1 MKTEISVMSMCKTL
15 LMLMFVMVFAAC
27 SSDDDPIFTATE
39 DDAPRI
45 LNTDIPEWSN
55 GEPGTLMTIRRDANF
70 NFTIIA
76 TPVNYTTVSWM
87 LDGEKI
93 AEGNTIDQPVL
104 AGNYLLKIVATTTKG
119 KETYR
124 VTRLVV
130 LPCEGDPALENKEK
144 ERWLAPG
151 AEAAIHGSNLE
162 SVVSVSVGGR
172 ECSLVS
178 VADGVL
184 RFAIPADAA
193 LGDYRLVL
201 KDAGGNS
208 YGGGKVTVTD
218 EPYPVKEETVWEGS
232 FNVTWGTPF
241 DEMKGTMV
249 NYCKDGT
256 VLRAYVSGNGQG
268 TATTAWW
275 NNILT
280 GKGDPERGDIM
291 ISGDQVLEYVMTD
304 FSIELMK
311 QQDGF
316 LFVGDGYTLK
326 RITVE

>member
-1 MKTEISVMSMCKTL
+1 MKTNISIKSLCRTL
-15 LMLMFVMVFAAC
+15 LMLMSVMVFTAC

-39 DDAPRI
+39 NDSPRI

-55 GEPGTLMTIRRDANF
+55 GEPGTLLTINRDAKF
-70 NFTIIA
+70 NFSVIA
-76 TPVNYTTVSWM
+76 TPVDYTTVSWL

-93 AEGNTIDQPVL
+93 AEGNTIDQFVL

-119 KETYR
+119 KETSR
-124 VTRLVV
+124 TTRLVV
-130 LPCEGDPALENKEK
+130 LPCEGDPTLGNNEK

-162 SVVSVSVGGR
+162 KVASVSMGGYECSQVSVVG
-172 ECSLVS
+172 
-178 VADGVL
+178 DVL
-184 RFAIPADAA
+184 RFVVPSDAA

-201 KDAGGNS
+201 KDAEGNS
-208 YGGGKVTVTD
+208 YGGGKITVTTD
-218 EPYPVKEETVWEGS
+218 PYPVKEETLWEGS

-241 DEMKGTMV
+241 DEMKTTMI

-256 VLRAYVSGNGQG
+256 ILRAYVSGNGQG

-280 GKGDPERGDIM
+280 GKSDPERGDIM
-291 ISGDQVLEYVMTD
+291 ISGDQMLEYVMTD

>member
-1 MKTEISVMSMCKTL
+1 MKTYISIMNFCKTL
-15 LMLMFVMVFAAC
+15 LVLLPVMMFTAC

-39 DDAPRI
+39 EDAPRI

-76 TPVNYTTVSWM
+76 TPVNYTTVSWF

-93 AEGNTIDQPVL
+93 AEGNTINQSVL
-104 AGNYLLKIVATTTKG
+104 AGDYLLKIVATTIQG
-119 KETYR
+119 KETSR
-124 VTRLVV
+124 TTRLVV
-130 LPCEGDPALENKEK
+130 LPCDGDPALGNKDK

-151 AEAAIHGSNLE
+151 SEAVIHGSNLE
-162 SVVSVSVGGR
+162 SVVAVSMGGH
-172 ECSLVS
+172 ECNN
-178 VADGVL
+178 VAVTGDVL
-184 RFAIPADAA
+184 RFVIPSDIPV
-193 LGDYRLVL
+193 GECRLVL
-201 KDAGGNS
+201 KDAEGNS
-208 YGGGKVTVTD
+208 YGGGKVTVTT

-241 DEMKGTMV
+241 DEMKATMV

-291 ISGDQVLEYVMTD
+291 ISGDQVLEYVITD